1 MAHNSHNGGSLI
13 ETYSL
18 HVVQTIGSSTK
29 NISEFGNVIE
39 ACRRLLNL
47 NGTVR
52 SVIIEGKLIGW
63 LIT

>member
-29 NISEFGNVIE
+29 NSSEFGNVIE
-39 ACRRLLNL
+39 ACSRRLLNL
-47 NGTVR
+47 NR
-52 SVIIEGKLIGW
+52 NGKVNYIRR
-63 LIT
+63 